1 MKRRQFLGSI
11 GAAFVC
17 WYAPPVL
24 SLAPKNQPKLV
35 WVLLRGAM
43 DGLHAVIPLNDSDLF
58 IHRKKLAEISLKNA
72 HSLDGNFVLNSALP
86 NLAKLYKDNEL
97 LPIVATESGAQTRS
111 HFRAQDILESGY
123 RFGKNDSGWLNRAV
137 KAYHGDS
144 LAVSHSLPISLRGDY
159 PSQTWYPD
167 NFIEST
173 EDLYQRLQY
182 LYEYDS
188 ELYESLN
195 MGLDTKAQLGDTK
208 TAKGFRQFSKLAL
221 SCGKLMH
228 AKNGPDCSMLEL
240 SGWDTHQQQASR
252 LQRKFTQLDQGIAS
266 LKEGLAD
273 DWKNTVVIIA
283 TEFGRTVAQNG
294 TGGTDHGTAST
305 LFLTGGAVE
314 GGKVE
319 GVWPGLSKDKL
330 YEGRD
335 LAATSDTRQWIAAVL
350 KQHWHL
356 SNSDIA
362 KIFPDVR
369 VMNKKIIQI

>member
-111 HFRAQDILESGY
+111 HFRAQDILESGH

-195 MGLDTKAQLGDTK
+195 MGLDTKDAYLDFANNVNNIKRNLIELLTK
-208 TAKGFRQFSKLAL
+208 LKRE
-221 SCGKLMH
+221 GK
-228 AKNGPDCSMLEL
+228 K
-240 SGWDTHQQQASR
+240 
-252 LQRKFTQLDQGIAS
+252 
-266 LKEGLAD
+266 
-273 DWKNTVVIIA
+273 VVA
-283 TEFGRTVAQNG
+283 YG
-294 TGGTDHGTAST
+294 
-305 LFLTGGAVE
+305 
-314 GGKVE
+314 
-319 GVWPGLSKDKL
+319 
-330 YEGRD
+330 
-335 LAATSDTRQWIAAVL
+335 ATSKSTTVTNYFDISPKLIECIYDTTPIKQNKYSPGAHIPVLPYEQFRSSDPDYVLLFAWNHAEEIMKKESDYMGNTRKWITYIP
-350 KQHWHL
+350 
-356 SNSDIA
+356 N
-362 KIFPDVR
+362 
-369 VMNKKIIQI
+369 VMVI